1 MIATLPVASLTA
13 GLPAWVLLA
22 GGLALGWVRTFWEEG
37 RAGVL
42 PK

>member
-1 MIATLPVASLTA
+1 MPKPDLTPVNLGSIAR
-13 GLPAWVLLA
+13 
-22 GGLALGWVRTFWEEG
+22 GLALGWVRTFWEEG